1 MNVSRLSPR
10 RLAAPFAPQTRPSA
24 SLRAWMISLRS
35 TSARILR
42 TGRRLVDLELASS
55 LAGTVIV
62 RGCNSATGTF
72 NVGPDDKITARSI
85 TFCSSR
91 MLPGQLYWHK
101 AFIVSEANHVWPG
114 VLGH

>member
-1 MNVSRLSPR
+1 M
-10 RLAAPFAPQTRPSA
+10 
-24 SLRAWMISLRS
+24 
-35 TSARILR
+35 
-42 TGRRLVDLELASS
+42 DLELASS

-101 AFIVSEANHVWPG
+101 AFIVSEGMVSI
-114 VLGH
+114 VLFMRRENSSAKCRTSSGISSGRSLNAGT

>member
-1 MNVSRLSPR
+1 
-10 RLAAPFAPQTRPSA
+10 
-24 SLRAWMISLRS
+24 MISLRS

-62 RGCNSATGTF
+62 RGGNSATGTF

-101 AFIVSEANHVWPG
+101 AFIVSDGMVSIVLFIRREDSSRNWPTTSG
-114 VLGH
+114 KASGTP